1 MYAFYLFIV
10 ENVPAFNKYI
20 YWSGWETQTYTLH
33 INKPMFYTE
42 LIIIT
47 TANNN
52 WLRCQKM
59 LCSCQ
64 MQP

>member
-1 MYAFYLFIV
+1 MYASYLLMV

-20 YWSGWETQTYTLH
+20 YWSGWEIQVHTLH

-47 TANNN
+47 TANIN
-52 WLRCQKM
+52 
-59 LCSCQ
+59 
-64 MQP
+64 

>member
-1 MYAFYLFIV
+1 MYAFYLLMV

-20 YWSGWETQTYTLH
+20 YWSGREIQVYTLH
-33 INKPMFYTE
+33 INKPMIYTE
-42 LIIIT
+42 LIIII

-52 WLRCQKM
+52 WSRSQKM
-59 LCSCQ
+59 WCSCQ